1 MTCHDSRELVHAYA
15 DDELDVATACE
26 VDAHLRDCRPCRQL
40 LDSAKAMKK
49 AVAIPSL
56 YYKAPDDLR
65 AGILKSLP
73 PATRAEHS
81 RWRGAWIP
89 MGLAASILAFALLA
103 LALSGGKPEQRQFAL
118 DQQEVLDAHI
128 RSLQSPAESHLYD
141 VKSTDRHTVKPWFDQ
156 HIDFSPVVKQLAD
169 RDFPLLGGRLDY
181 LHDHPVAALV
191 YGRQKHTIN
200 LFVWPGESGEGS
212 AVDRGFN
219 LIHWSGDGMTY
230 WAVSDLNPSELRQF
244 VDLIRAAPAAST
256 RPN

>member
-1 MTCHDSRELVHAYA
+1 MNCQDSRELVHAYA

-40 LDSAKAMKK
+40 LDTAKAMKA

-56 YYKAPDDLR
+56 YYKAPADLR
-65 AGILKSLP
+65 ASILESVR
-73 PATRAEHS
+73 PAKAADRS

-89 MGLAASILAFALLA
+89 MGLAASILVLALLA
-103 LALSGGKPEQRQFAL
+103 LAFSGRPDQRQFAL

-181 LHDHPVAALV
+181 LHDHAVAALV
-191 YGRQKHTIN
+191 YGRQKHMIN

-244 VDLIRAAPAAST
+244 VDLIRASPTPTT